1 MESPT
6 PKSEDP
12 PVMGQNI
19 NTETRKRLEM
29 NPQLIEVSLQPK
41 NRRDVTVVVKGRTA
55 KWYWQVTNGK
65 QEGLKIS

>member
-55 KWYWQVTNGK
+55 K
-65 QEGLKIS
+65 